1 VDRAHPF
8 ALILDDLSPGT
19 DPGDLLAGV
28 ARLRELGP
36 SPATVIVTTRADSPA
51 WIARLS
57 PDVVIG
63 LDSLALSP
71 EQVMEAMRL
80 HCGADLAQ
88 EHLDRVLEA
97 SRGHAATVAVLARQ
111 IVVGSFGEGTPNMDL
126 SAHLTALAQSQ
137 LGASALETLCA
148 GSMLSSASLLA
159 LEGVVGR
166 SARDDLLKIASRIPL
181 VQYPLPEAPS
191 QFRIHG
197 IAATVYGHSDF
208 VCAMGLDHREMLN
221 RTIRVLAEQGDYVR
235 LFELVESAS
244 DSALAREALLRHG
257 FHLLAVGG
265 VGLLVSVLEMVPA
278 RQTLLSPRLLMLQVE
293 LLREKMLF
301 EEAMNRALVA
311 RDLAEIE
318 EDGAASSEAHML
330 LARLQMDR
338 GLMSD
343 AAINLERVVQNHGSK
358 PELALTASAY
368 LALCHA
374 LLGNHALCLVHTKAT
389 NDLLADCRHDGATCV
404 RVVTSAATKSAL
416 VDGCWSEALVRL
428 QGMGDTCGA
437 PIALSIQTEGNIGTA
452 LVETGR
458 IERGAAVLDSAIACS
473 ERYGLRM
480 LELSFRDSLALV
492 RAACGEYASAVAL
505 MQEAICG
512 CVELG
517 DKMELSRQYAYL
529 SMIHRAAGEYDAS
542 LQCAERGMEE
552 AASLQC
558 PWLRW
563 MSALELSACLLAMGA
578 PDAAGRQAERVRCES
593 VAASA
598 YRYVLTADLILAAC
612 DVDRGDSAQAAERM
626 VEHESL
632 IRDGSSNYLVM
643 MYARA
648 FPALLPVLAV
658 LPEGIPACV
667 LKYTPAS
674 VIRAALGACVHP
686 TMDQAHRLLQAVLA
700 EHADDPRV
708 PVCHVRLF
716 GGLEVRVGD
725 RSVRERDWKKRKA
738 RLLFALMVLERGR
751 DLSREQVCDQL
762 WPDLDADRAKN
773 NFYVI
778 WSIMKGA
785 VLPGGT
791 KGAPL
796 PYADNTG
803 GLCRIDVERVDSDVE
818 QFSRAISS
826 ARGAENTGDLA
837 AAVGHYRSVMDI
849 YRGEL
854 LPGDIY
860 DDCFALARDR
870 YRLEFCDA
878 MRRAVS
884 CAERIGDP
892 AEALDFARRGL
903 DTDPLSEDLY
913 QAVMRSHIHAGQRS
927 AAIEM
932 YFVCRQRLCDDL
944 GLDPSS
950 ETMKLYEHILAMDES
965 AETDSTF

>member
-1 VDRAHPF
+1 
-8 ALILDDLSPGT
+8 
-19 DPGDLLAGV
+19 
-28 ARLRELGP
+28 
-36 SPATVIVTTRADSPA
+36 
-51 WIARLS
+51 
-57 PDVVIG
+57 
-63 LDSLALSP
+63 
-71 EQVMEAMRL
+71 M
-80 HCGADLAQ
+80 AQ
-88 EHLDRVLEA
+88 AYMDRVLEA

-111 IVVGSFGEGTPNMDL
+111 IVVGSFGEDTPNMDL

-137 LGASALETLCA
+137 LGANALETLCA

-159 LEGVVGR
+159 LEGVLGR

-181 VQYPLPEAPS
+181 VQYPLPEAPAL
-191 QFRIHG
+191 FRIHG
-197 IAATVYGHSDF
+197 LAAAVYGQSDF

-221 RTIRVLAEQGDYVR
+221 RTIRVLAEQGEYVR
-235 LFELVESAS
+235 LFELVESES
-244 DSALAREALLRHG
+244 DSVLANEALLRHG
-257 FHLLAVGG
+257 SQLLAVGG
-265 VGLLVSVLEMVPA
+265 VDLLVSVLEMVPT

-301 EEAMNRALVA
+301 EEAMNKALVA

-343 AAINLERVVQNHGSK
+343 AAINLERVVQNHDSK

-368 LALCHA
+368 LALCQA

-389 NDLLADCRHDGATCV
+389 NNLLVSCRHDAATHV
-404 RVVTSAATKSAL
+404 RVVTSAATKCAL
-416 VDGCWSEALVRL
+416 VDGCWSDALVRL

-492 RAACGEYASAVAL
+492 RAACGEYVSAVAL
-505 MQEAICG
+505 MREAICG
-512 CVELG
+512 CIELG

-563 MSALELSACLLAMGA
+563 MGALELSACLLVMGDS
-578 PDAAGRQAERVRCES
+578 DAAGRQAERVRCES
-593 VAASA
+593 AGAGA
-598 YRYVLTADLILAAC
+598 YRYVLTADLILAAR
-612 DVDRGDSAQAAERM
+612 DAERGDSAHADERLA
-626 VEHESL
+626 EHEPL
-632 IRDGSSNYLVM
+632 IRDGSSNYLLM

-648 FPALLPVLAV
+648 FPALLPVLAL

-667 LKYTPAS
+667 LKHTP
-674 VIRAALGACVHP
+674 VTVVRAALDACGLL
-686 TMDQAHRLLQAVLA
+686 DISQARRHLEAVLA
-700 EHADDPRV
+700 EYADDPKA
-708 PVCHVRLF
+708 PSCQVRLF

-725 RSVRERDWKKRKA
+725 RSVRERDWKKLKA

-751 DLSREQVCDQL
+751 DLPREQVCDQL
-762 WPDLDADRAKN
+762 WPNLDADRAKN

-785 VLPGGT
+785 LLPGGT

-803 GLCRIDVERVDSDVE
+803 GLCRIDVELVDSDVE
-818 QFSRAISS
+818 QFSRTISS
-826 ARGAENTGDLA
+826 ARAAENAGELT
-837 AAVGHYRSVMDI
+837 AAVGFYRSAMDI

-884 CAERIGDP
+884 CAERIADP

-903 DTDPLSEDLY
+903 DADPLSEDLY
-913 QAVMRSHIHAGQRS
+913 QAVMRSHIDAGQRS
-927 AAIEM
+927 AAIET
-932 YFVCRQRLCDDL
+932 YFVCRQKLCDDL

-950 ETMKLYEHILAMDES
+950 ETMKLYEHILAMDDPT
-965 AETDSTF
+965 ETDSAL